1 MSTLFSPDTLD
12 RARSLFPHTRQGK
25 NYLNHA
31 SSSPLSSRVVNAM
44 TAYLHNRSE
53 GELETYFTDI
63 KMVNECRSLVARLIH
78 AESPDRIAFQINT
91 SDAIN
96 VVASGLPWAP
106 GDSLILNDIEFPANV
121 YPYLNLKRQ
130 GVEIDTIRAVGG
142 RITPEMIASRIRPR
156 TRLVALSAV
165 QYLSGHRADLES
177 IGKMCRGRGIVFA
190 VDGIQAVGAVELDVQ
205 RLRID
210 ALAAGAQKWQ
220 MGPHGSGFLY
230 LTEELQ
236 ARIAQA
242 SLGWLSVENPWSFH
256 KYDQPLASSARRYEG
271 GSLNM
276 PSLHGLRA
284 ALSTLLEF
292 GPEAIESHILALTEI
307 LRKALSEIK
316 GLSVVTSY
324 PDVERAGIV
333 TVRLPDGVD
342 SKEVFRQIARRNVF
356 IALREGQLRFSPHFY
371 GAPDE
376 MRQAADVTRE
386 CLASALARLPS

>member
-1 MSTLFSPDTLD
+1 MNTLFSPDILN
-12 RARSLFPHTRQGK
+12 RARSLFPHTEQGK

-31 SSSPLSSRVVNAM
+31 STSPLSSRVVNAM
-44 TAYLHNRSE
+44 TTYLRNRSE
-53 GELETYFTDI
+53 EDLETYFTDL
-63 KMVNECRSLVARLIH
+63 KMVSECRSLVAKLIN
-78 AESPDRIAFQINT
+78 AGSPDRIAFQINT

-96 VVASGLPWAP
+96 VIASGLPWAP

-121 YPYLNLKRQ
+121 YPYLNLKRL
-130 GVEIDTIRAVGG
+130 GVEIDIIKSSDG
-142 RITPEMIASRIRPR
+142 RITPDMIASRFRPR

-165 QYLSGHRADLES
+165 QYLSGHRADLEA

-190 VDGIQAVGAVELDVQ
+190 VDGIQAVGAVRLDVQ
-205 RLRID
+205 RMKID

-236 ARIAQA
+236 ERIAQA
-242 SLGWLSVENPWSFH
+242 NLGWLSVEDPWSFH
-256 KYDQPLASSARRYEG
+256 KFDQQLAPSARRYEG

-276 PSLHGLRA
+276 PSLHGLHA

-292 GPEAIESHILALTEI
+292 GPEAIENHILAITEI
-307 LRKALSEIK
+307 LRSGLAGID

-324 PDVERAGIV
+324 LDAERAGIV
-333 TVRLPDGVD
+333 TVRLPEGAD
-342 SKEVFRQIARRNVF
+342 SKEVFHRISAQKVF

-371 GAPDE
+371 SSPDE
-376 MRQAADVTRE
+376 MRQAVDVTRE
-386 CLASALARLPS
+386 CLLSVRS